1 MVVKCKLAHGLSY
14 EVNLAIQMLD
24 CTTHQDLLIYDRGYA
39 SYEFL
44 ATLTQQHKN
53 YIVRCPISSF
63 KAIQSLVSAPENW
76 SKVVTLKPPSNQKKN
91 ITEKGLPLEI
101 TVRFVTVILST
112 GEVEILATSLMNND
126 ISRDEFKWLYG
137 MR

>member
-24 CTTHQDLLIYDRGYA
+24 CTTHQVLLIYDRGYA

-91 ITEKGLPLEI
+91 MYRYYKLDSAVFYLHSDPFG
-101 TVRFVTVILST
+101 LST
-112 GEVEILATSLMNND
+112 LNTLCNIFEKNSDSFRFTPIRS
-126 ISRDEFKWLYG
+126 W
-137 MR
+137 